1 MDLLDTINRYRVD
14 LNLPILTANSDLNRM
29 AQFLAEDMQENN
41 YFSHTDSVGRN
52 FTQRLLDFAPNISPA
67 GENIAKVNS
76 ADQAVVLWKNSPE
89 HNSNMISP
97 RYTVAGVGNS
107 GDYWVYI
114 AGNPNNTNISD
125 NNDRDIST
133 TSTSKLDSNFL
144 LTVFIMVSAGL
155 VLLVL
160 IIGFSR

>member
-14 LNLPILTANSDLNRM
+14 QNLPVLVANPDLDRM
-29 AQFLAEDMQENN
+29 AQFLAEDMAENN

-52 FTQRLLDFAPNISPA
+52 FKQRLRDFTNNISSA

-76 ADQAVVLWKNSPE
+76 AEQAVLLWKNSPD

-97 RYTVAGVGNS
+97 QYRTAGVGNS

-114 AGNPNNTNISD
+114 GAAANNNSNNNTETV
-125 NNDRDIST
+125 IST
-133 TSTSKLDSNFL
+133 TTTSKLDSNFL
-144 LTVFIMVSAGL
+144 LTVFILVSAGL

-160 IIGFSR
+160 VIGFSR